1 MNLSNSLAR
10 LVALAFVASASVFA
24 WSAFAGDEAATR
36 VNSTCPFSG
45 EQLSADAPTATFDG
59 KTVGFCCKKCTAKFE
74 AMKDD
79 DKRAVVAKAT
89 PAAAEQKPAAAPTKA
104 AELTLNTVYALGV
117 CPMSGEKLGADAVT
131 KVFEGRQVRFCCEK
145 CVGAFEKD
153 TAAGFAKVDELVVK
167 QQSES
172 YPLDTCVVSGEPL
185 TEMGEPVNV
194 VVGNRLVK
202 VCCKSCVRKVNADP
216 SKAFAK
222 LDAAIKD
229 KQKAT
234 YPLDVCVIA
243 GDSLSEMG
251 EPVDVVVAN
260 RLVRLCCDHCVGK
273 VMKDPAGVLAKLD
286 EAARAKTK

>member
-1 MNLSNSLAR
+1 MI
-10 LVALAFVASASVFA
+10 
-24 WSAFAGDEAATR
+24 
-36 VNSTCPFSG
+36 
-45 EQLSADAPTATFDG
+45 
-59 KTVGFCCKKCTAKFE
+59 
-74 AMKDD
+74 
-79 DKRAVVAKAT
+79 
-89 PAAAEQKPAAAPTKA
+89 
-104 AELTLNTVYALGV
+104 
-117 CPMSGEKLGADAVT
+117 
-131 KVFEGRQVRFCCEK
+131 
-145 CVGAFEKD
+145 
-153 TAAGFAKVDELVVK
+153 K
-167 QQSES
+167 QQNDA

-194 VVGNRLVK
+194 VSGNRLVK
-202 VCCKSCVRKVNADP
+202 VCCKSCVRKVIADP

-229 KQKAT
+229 KQNAT

-286 EAARAKTK
+286 EAAQAKTK